1 MTYGINPQTPHT
13 TNSAPETIT
22 ATSQGAY
29 GSDDSAGTYGSVGY
43 PVGSQPGETV
53 GFMGAMS
60 NFFRKYT
67 QFSGRASRSEFWWA
81 QLGQLLIGM
90 VLAVIA
96 ISGVVFAITAAD
108 PATGELS
115 GGGIALILIAM
126 TLAGL
131 VGLALLV
138 PNIAITVRRLHD
150 TNRSGWFYFIRF
162 VPMVGEIVLLV
173 LCAGESDPAGAA
185 YDA

>member
-1 MTYGINPQTPHT
+1 MTYGITPQTPHA
-13 TNSAPETIT
+13 TNSAPDTIT
-22 ATSQGAY
+22 ATSRDVHGLDDSPGGY
-29 GSDDSAGTYGSVGY
+29 GSAGY
-43 PVGSQPGETV
+43 PLGSQPGETV
-53 GFMGAMS
+53 GFIGAMG

-96 ISGVVFAITAAD
+96 VVGVIFAVVTAD
-108 PATGELS
+108 PATGELA
-115 GGGIALILIAM
+115 GGAVALILVAM
-126 TLAGL
+126 TMAGL
-131 VGLALLV
+131 VGLAMLV
-138 PNIAITVRRLHD
+138 PNIAVTVRRLHD

-162 VPMVGEIVLLV
+162 VPMVGEIILLV